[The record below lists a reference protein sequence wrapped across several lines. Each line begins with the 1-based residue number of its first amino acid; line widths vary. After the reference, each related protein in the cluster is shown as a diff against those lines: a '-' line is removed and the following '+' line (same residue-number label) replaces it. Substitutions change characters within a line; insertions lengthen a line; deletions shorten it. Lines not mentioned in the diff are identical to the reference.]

1 MFERSEKIAKTLY
14 VLTAV
19 VLVVGAAVLCLAALP
34 LIGAALAFA
43 VLIVLLGWVLNL
55 ALPLFV
61 AAGFA
66 GGGLA
71 ALASRLTRKA
81 AGRVRSDA

>member
-1 MFERSEKIAKTLY
+1 MFERSEKIAKALY
-14 VLTAV
+14 VLTAT
-19 VLVVGAAVLCLAALP
+19 VLVVGAAVLCLVAFP
-34 LIGAALAFA
+34 FIGAVLAFA

-55 ALPLFV
+55 ALPLFL

-71 ALASRLTRKA
+71 ALASLLTRKF
-81 AGRVRSDA
+81 AGRDRSDA

>member
-1 MFERSEKIAKTLY
+1 MFERSEKIAKALY
-14 VLTAV
+14 VLTAT
-19 VLVVGAAVLCLAALP
+19 VLVIGAAALCIAFLP
-34 LIGAALAFA
+34 LIGALLAFA

-55 ALPLFV
+55 ALPLFL

-71 ALASRLTRKA
+71 TLVSRLRH
-81 AGRVRSDA
+81 RVRS

>member
-14 VLTAV
+14 VLTAIL
-19 VLVVGAAVLCLAALP
+19 LVVGAAGLCLAALP
-34 LIGAALAFA
+34 LIGAVLAFA

-55 ALPLFV
+55 ALPIFL
-61 AAGFA
+61 AAGLA

-71 ALASRLTRKA
+71 SLISRIRKSG
-81 AGRVRSDA
+81 GRARSDA